1 MQKTIAELLSESS
14 SHKATLAGDDHFLG
28 AVERAAQQL
37 VRTIDSGGTIFSCGN
52 GGSTCDAMH
61 FTEELVARFK
71 RERAGIKAM
80 HLHDASVL
88 TCWSNDYAFETA
100 FARQV
105 ETFCGP
111 NDTLV
116 GFSTSGN
123 SANIIAAVNAAK
135 IRGTKTIG
143 MLGKDG
149 GKLAPLCDLPL
160 IVPSKATER
169 IQEAHITI
177 VHIFCELIET
187 RSECNK

>member
-1 MQKTIAELLSESS
+1 MQQTIATLLSESS
-14 SHKATLAGDDHFLG
+14 ALKARIAGDSALL
-28 AVERAAQQL
+28 ATIERAAHQL
-37 VRTIDSGGTIFSCGN
+37 IKTIKAGGTIYSCGN

-61 FTEELVARFK
+61 FTEELVARYK
-71 RERAGIKAM
+71 RERPGIKAM
-80 HLHDASVL
+80 HLHDPSTL

-111 NDTLV
+111 SDTVV

-123 SANIIAAVNAAK
+123 SANIIAAVEAAK
-135 IRGTKTIG
+135 KRGAATIG

-149 GKLAPLCDLPL
+149 GKLARLCDISL
-160 IVPSKATER
+160 IVPSNATER
-169 IQEAHITI
+169 IQETHITF

-187 RSECNK
+187 L